1 MGSLAHGFYLHDR
14 GDILSMIVQK
24 YGGTS
29 VATIDRI
36 KFIAKLLIERKT
48 TDSKIV
54 AVVSAM
60 ADTTD
65 KLTDMANEISK
76 NPSAREL
83 DMLLS
88 TGEQVTSSLLAMALK
103 DMGHDSIALT
113 GFQAGIMTGNQ
124 HTKAPILD
132 IDIDKVKKFLD
143 QGKIVIVAGFQG
155 VDQDGNITTLGRGG
169 SDTTAVALAAKL
181 NCPCEIY
188 TDVEGIYSTDPAIHP
203 TAKKL
208 DYISYEEMMEMAGLG
223 AKVIET
229 RAVEMG
235 KKYDVPIYVAL
246 NDGKSPGTYI
256 KELDESMETK
266 VITGLTSNDD
276 DLMVTIN
283 NVLYDTKYIYD
294 IFHRLSSMD
303 VNIDMISQTAPVG
316 GYVNISFTAPK
327 DSRSFINRLID
338 ELRNTTGEIEVD
350 IQEDITKIS
359 VIGLGMKTQ
368 SGVASRIFKIFADN
382 DIEFKQVTTSEIRI
396 SYTINTKDKE
406 KAILR
411 IVEEFNL

>member
-1 MGSLAHGFYLHDR
+1 
-14 GDILSMIVQK
+14 LSIIVQK

-29 VATIDRI
+29 VATIDKI
-36 KFIAKLLIERKT
+36 KSVAKLLIERKEA
-48 TDSKIV
+48 KYKVV

-60 ADTTD
+60 GNTTD
-65 KLTDMANEISK
+65 KLIGMANEISK
-76 NPSAREL
+76 NPSKREL
-83 DMLLS
+83 DMLIS
-88 TGEQVTSSLLAMALK
+88 TGEQITSSLLAMALK
-103 DMGHDSIALT
+103 EMGHDSIALT
-113 GFQAGIMTGNQ
+113 GFQAGIVTGNQ

-132 IDIDKVKKFLD
+132 IHIDRIRRSLD

-155 VDQDGNITTLGRGG
+155 VDEYGNITTLGRGG

-181 NCPCEIY
+181 ECPCEIY
-188 TDVEGIYSTDPAIHP
+188 TDVKGIYSTDPAIYP
-203 TAKKL
+203 DAKKL
-208 DYISYEEMMEMAGLG
+208 DYISYEEMMEMASLG

-235 KKYDVPIYVAL
+235 KKYSVPIYIAL
-246 NDGKSPGTYI
+246 NDGKTSGTYI
-256 KELDESMETK
+256 KELDEFMETK
-266 VITGLTSNDD
+266 VITGLTTNDD

-283 NVLYDTKYIYD
+283 NVLYDPKYIYD

-303 VNIDMISQTAPVG
+303 INIDMISQTAPVG

-327 DSRSFINRLID
+327 DSKDSINKLVG
-338 ELRNTTGEIEVD
+338 ELRITAREMKID

-359 VIGLGMKTQ
+359 VVGLGMKTQ

-406 KAILR
+406 KAILK
-411 IVEEFNL
+411 IAEEFNL